1 MRSDIRPGG
10 TFPDYALPD
19 RTNTVRKLSELQC
32 DDPLVLTLARGNYCP
47 KDHRQHLELTAK
59 YSKVTVAY
67 GVIAHFASGEPIRY
81 ATAAPLVGTT
91 GDIQAVSLWAGQSVA
106 LTRQPQPA
114 AKIVD
119 ELVSGL

>member
-59 YSKVTVAY
+59 YSKVTVAH